1 VTVNDKSRAVLLF
14 HPKENVMLPL
24 CTDAFSVAEGRKKKL
39 ADRYRD
45 ALILDCDGSIRKI
58 EQLQIL
64 GLCGK
69 SFLGKLCSFVFGLWW
84 NIEVHLSEPLPFSLE
99 EIKKLVIDCIHNC
112 HDVLEEGED
121 AWSPLNLDI
130 DAIRAAQDFDAL
142 WSALAL
148 DLEDTLDVLC

>member
-1 VTVNDKSRAVLLF
+1 MLISDAGTRTVLLF
-14 HPKENVMLPL
+14 IPEENFMEALNTH
-24 CTDAFSVAEGRKKKL
+24 CFAQGRKKNL
-39 ADRYRD
+39 ANRYRN

-99 EIKKLVIDCIHNC
+99 EIKKLIIDCIHNC

-121 AWSPLNLDI
+121 LWSPLNLDI
-130 DAIRAAQDFDAL
+130 DAIRAAQSFDAL
-142 WSALAL
+142 WSAL
-148 DLEDTLDVLC
+148 DLPKPEDALDVLC